1 MTARSALAL
10 FTTVL
15 ITTGLVGLLAM
26 ISVVAVGRFL
36 VGRHDD
42 HGGGDHPPLQ
52 PVPVGSAAELD
63 NELFRILDDPR
74 LADLSAHR
82 QGRTPRRRPGARELG

>member
-26 ISVVAVGRFL
+26 ISVVLGRFL
-36 VGRHDD
+36 VRRHDD